1 MPRFV
6 TVTDSINKKTY
17 AIEVSSITLVEKD
30 EVSTRIHLRDGNLVQ
45 TQDHEFDEILKVIG
59 ADHATA

>member
-6 TVTDSINKKTY
+6 TVTDSINKNTY

-30 EVSTRIHLRDGNLVQ
+30 EVNTRIHLRDGNLVQ
-45 TQDHEFDEILKVIG
+45 TQDADFNEILKVIG
-59 ADHATA
+59 ADNATA